1 MVLYYYIIKSRK
13 HYLDKFTPPIE
24 PYGIIPSNYSPR
36 PPSLRPLNLLS
47 RRLVVSKLPTVA
59 FSCSTS
65 RRHLDS
71 ESSCPPSC
79 PQSPSFL
86 LQSGHLA
93 LMSHHAH
100 FVSQAPG
107 QPFALTYSAQSRY
120 WHGLPA
126 FSQSF
131 MSRWLTNHCSNSQP
145 APMSMSITMNQPTL
159 TTSRCA
165 RARATL

>member
-1 MVLYYYIIKSRK
+1 AHS
-13 HYLDKFTPPIE
+13 
-24 PYGIIPSNYSPR
+24 
-36 PPSLRPLNLLS
+36 RPL
-47 RRLVVSKLPTVA
+47 
-59 FSCSTS
+59 SCSTS

-71 ESSCPPSC
+71 ESPRSPSC

-86 LQSGHLA
+86 LQSWHLS

-126 FSQSF
+126 FSHSF

-145 APMSMSITMNQPTL
+145 APMSMSITMNQPMLHLVRHDHEAVLVDFFDQVTEL
-159 TTSRCA
+159 ASVGHS
-165 RARATL
+165 LYDFLGQVIELVSVGDSL

>member
-13 HYLDKFTPPIE
+13 HYLDKFTPHRAVWYYPFKLF
-24 PYGIIPSNYSPR
+24 SSTCV
-36 PPSLRPLNLLS
+36 PPSAQSIVPTT
-47 RRLVVSKLPTVA
+47 RRLQVA
-59 FSCSTS
+59 RSRFSCSTS

-71 ESSCPPSC
+71 PSPSC

-126 FSQSF
+126 FSHSF

-159 TTSRCA
+159 TTSRCV
-165 RARATL
+165 RARTIP